1 MEENIDESFVGT
13 EIALA
18 IARLPEGQAAVIS
31 LVYAGF
37 QQKHIVTLL
46 GISRATVGAHK
57 KSAINAL
64 AGQLQTKSICSSYG

>member
-1 MEENIDESFVGT
+1 MHENIDESFLEA

-18 IARLPEGQAAVIS
+18 MDELPEGQVAVIS

-46 GISRATVGAHK
+46 GVSRATVGAHK
-57 KSAINAL
+57 KNAINAL
-64 AGQLQTKSICSSYG
+64 AGQLRAKPICSSYG